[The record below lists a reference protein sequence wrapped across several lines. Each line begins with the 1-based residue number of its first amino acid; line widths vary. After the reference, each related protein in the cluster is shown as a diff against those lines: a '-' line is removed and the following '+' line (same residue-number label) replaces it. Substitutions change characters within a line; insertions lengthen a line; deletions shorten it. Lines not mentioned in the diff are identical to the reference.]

1 MQATATKLGILTT
14 RTSVEIL
21 GGQLNQSGFS
31 LRFEAGRS
39 CLHRSLSR
47 HEHPHNFKWCLGGF
61 NPNFAILNAL

>member
-21 GGQLNQSGFS
+21 DGQLNQSGFS

-47 HEHPHNFKWCLGGF
+47 HKHPHNFRRFLGSF
-61 NPNFAILNAL
+61 NPNFATLNTL